1 MAKVKFNAVE
11 SLMCEIENK
20 QNTGMLRLIS
30 SGDMPDWDLTDKEL
44 SVLF

>member
-11 SLMCEIENK
+11 CLMCEIENK

-30 SGDMPDWDLTDKEL
+30 SGDMPMTT
-44 SVLF
+44 